1 MSTILK
7 PVPMVR
13 VAIIGLKK
21 FRQQILTILHEMNVI
36 HLEPLSK
43 TTESFLARERESEF
57 HNEISDQL
65 LRIKGLLGSLPPT
78 KIVGKSGFLSLN
90 ELISTL
96 KSLDIDSKI
105 ASLER
110 EKDNLTTQKREAE
123 NNIKL
128 VEEFSFFHD
137 DFDILNL
144 SFARSYFG
152 RVASDKF
159 PEFRKELQ
167 SESLDII
174 LYPKEADKIT
184 HFVLITTPTFRS
196 ASLASAVNSHNVHL
210 EAVPKLKG
218 KPEIIIQNQKNI
230 TNTLSSKLN
239 QINNQMTEISRMH
252 YKYLKGAE
260 EQLEIENRKLEI
272 IDHLGVT
279 EDAFALEGW
288 VPKPKIENLKTAFK
302 KHTEGTILSDLESKE
317 NPPTLLA
324 TPKKMKVYES
334 FIRFYSLPSG
344 KEFDPTVM
352 FALIFP
358 FFYGMMIGDVGYG
371 IVILLVSKWV
381 IRRVEGGKRNFT
393 IMPKFLRNF
402 AKTIL
407 RPTQMVKLAKAIIP
421 GCIFTIILGF
431 CFNLYFG
438 FHLNQYLFSFL
449 NETFGFS
456 LPPDGALL
464 DPISTFGLR
473 KLLLISGYIGL
484 GMVSFGLVLG
494 ILNAVREGQKKHA
507 IGKIGWL
514 AFGWG
519 ISLLGLAL
527 IGHQNINPT
536 GSMTGAVYFALI
548 LGGLGLMF
556 YGEGVRAMMELPSII
571 SHILSYTRIVGI
583 MLASII
589 LADVIDHI
597 FLRTIDNPLPH
608 VILGISI
615 FFIGH
620 IFNIVLGVFEPGIQ
634 GARLIYV
641 EFFSKFYHG
650 NGKPYKPF
658 GRKRKFTFDQ
668 YNVET
673 TTG

>member
-7 PVPMVR
+7 PVPMAR
-13 VAIIGLKK
+13 VAVIGLKK
-21 FRQQILTILHEMNVI
+21 FRQQILTILHEMNI
-36 HLEPLSK
+36 IQLEPLSK
-43 TTESFLARERESEF
+43 ATDSFLARERESEL

-90 ELISTL
+90 ELISTI

-110 EKDNLTTQKREAE
+110 EKDNLTTQKRETE

-128 VEEFSFFHD
+128 VEEFSFFHE
-137 DFDILNL
+137 DFNILDL

-159 PEFRKELQ
+159 PDFKKELE
-167 SESLDII
+167 SESPDIMI
-174 LYPKEADKIT
+174 YSKETDKIT
-184 HFVLITTPTFRS
+184 HFVLIITPTFRS
-196 ASLASAVNSHNVHL
+196 ASLASSVNSHNVHL
-210 EAVPKLKG
+210 EVVPKLRG
-218 KPEIIIQNQKNI
+218 KPEIIIQNQRNI
-230 TNTLSSKLN
+230 NNTLSSKLN
-239 QINNQMTEISRMH
+239 QINNQLTEISKKH
-252 YKYLKGAE
+252 YKFLKGAE

-288 VPKPKIENLKTAFK
+288 IPKSKIENLRTAFK
-302 KHTEGTILSDLESKE
+302 KHSEGTILYDLDSKE

-324 TPKKMKVYES
+324 TPKKLKVFES
-334 FIRFYSLPSG
+334 FVRFYSLPSG

-352 FALIFP
+352 FAFIFP

-494 ILNAVREGQKKHA
+494 IINALREGQKKHA

-527 IGHQNINPT
+527 IGHQDINPT
-536 GSMTGAVYFALI
+536 SSMTGAVYFAVI
-548 LGGLGLMF
+548 FGGLGLMF
-556 YGEGVRAMMELPSII
+556 YGEGVRALMELPSII

-620 IFNIVLGVFEPGIQ
+620 IFNIILGVFEPGIQ

-650 NGKPYKPF
+650 NGKPFRPF

>member
-123 NNIKL
+123 NNMKL
-128 VEEFSFFHD
+128 VEEFSFFHE

-167 SESLDII
+167 SESPDII
-174 LYPKEADKIT
+174 IYPKEADKIT

-230 TNTLSSKLN
+230 SNTLSSKLN

-650 NGKPYKPF
+650 NGKPFRPF

>member
-1 MSTILK
+1 
-7 PVPMVR
+7 
-13 VAIIGLKK
+13 
-21 FRQQILTILHEMNVI
+21 
-36 HLEPLSK
+36 
-43 TTESFLARERESEF
+43 
-57 HNEISDQL
+57 
-65 LRIKGLLGSLPPT
+65 
-78 KIVGKSGFLSLN
+78 
-90 ELISTL
+90 
-96 KSLDIDSKI
+96 
-105 ASLER
+105 
-110 EKDNLTTQKREAE
+110 
-123 NNIKL
+123 
-128 VEEFSFFHD
+128 
-137 DFDILNL
+137 
-144 SFARSYFG
+144 
-152 RVASDKF
+152 
-159 PEFRKELQ
+159 
-167 SESLDII
+167 
-174 LYPKEADKIT
+174 
-184 HFVLITTPTFRS
+184 
-196 ASLASAVNSHNVHL
+196 
-210 EAVPKLKG
+210 
-218 KPEIIIQNQKNI
+218 
-230 TNTLSSKLN
+230 
-239 QINNQMTEISRMH
+239 MTEIYRMH

-494 ILNAVREGQKKHA
+494 IINALREGQKKHA

-527 IGHQNINPT
+527 IGHQDINPT
-536 GSMTGAVYFALI
+536 SSMTGAVYFAVI
-548 LGGLGLMF
+548 FGGLGLMF
-556 YGEGVRAMMELPSII
+556 YGEGVRALMELPSII

-650 NGKPYKPF
+650 NGKPFRPF

>member
-7 PVPMVR
+7 PVPMAR
-13 VAIIGLKK
+13 VAVIGLKK
-21 FRQQILTILHEMNVI
+21 FRQQILTILHEMNI
-36 HLEPLSK
+36 IQLEPLSK
-43 TTESFLARERESEF
+43 ATDSFLARERESEL

-110 EKDNLTTQKREAE
+110 EKDNLTTQKRETE

-128 VEEFSFFHD
+128 VEEFSFFHE
-137 DFDILNL
+137 DFNILDL

-159 PEFRKELQ
+159 PDFKKELE
-167 SESLDII
+167 SESPDIMI
-174 LYPKEADKIT
+174 YSKETDKIT
-184 HFVLITTPTFRS
+184 HFVLIITPTFRS
-196 ASLASAVNSHNVHL
+196 ASLASSVNSHNVHL
-210 EAVPKLKG
+210 EVVPKLRG

-230 TNTLSSKLN
+230 NNTLSSKLN
-239 QINNQMTEISRMH
+239 QINNQLTEISKMH
-252 YKYLKGAE
+252 YKFLKGAE

-288 VPKPKIENLKTAFK
+288 IPKSKIENLRTAFK
-302 KHTEGTILSDLESKE
+302 KHSEGTILYDLDSKE

-324 TPKKMKVYES
+324 TPKKLKVFES
-334 FIRFYSLPSG
+334 FVRFYSLPSG

-352 FALIFP
+352 FAFIFP

-494 ILNAVREGQKKHA
+494 IINALREGQKKHA

-527 IGHQNINPT
+527 IGHQDINPT
-536 GSMTGAVYFALI
+536 SSMTGAVYFAVI
-548 LGGLGLMF
+548 FGGLGLMF
-556 YGEGVRAMMELPSII
+556 YGEGVRALMELPSII

-620 IFNIVLGVFEPGIQ
+620 IFNIILGVFEPGIQ

-650 NGKPYKPF
+650 NGKPFRPF

>member
-7 PVPMVR
+7 PVPMAR
-13 VAIIGLKK
+13 VAVIGLKK
-21 FRQQILTILHEMNVI
+21 FRQQILTILHEMNI
-36 HLEPLSK
+36 IQLEPLSK
-43 TTESFLARERESEF
+43 ATDSFLARERESEL

-90 ELISTL
+90 ELISTI

-110 EKDNLTTQKREAE
+110 EKDNLTTQKRETE

-128 VEEFSFFHD
+128 VEEFSFFHE
-137 DFDILNL
+137 DFNILDL

-159 PEFRKELQ
+159 PDFKKELE
-167 SESLDII
+167 SESPDIMI
-174 LYPKEADKIT
+174 YSKETDKIT
-184 HFVLITTPTFRS
+184 HFVLIITPTFRS
-196 ASLASAVNSHNVHL
+196 ASLASSVNSHNVHL
-210 EAVPKLKG
+210 EVVPKLRG

-230 TNTLSSKLN
+230 NNTLSSKLN
-239 QINNQMTEISRMH
+239 QINNQLTEISKMH
-252 YKYLKGAE
+252 YKFLKGAE

-288 VPKPKIENLKTAFK
+288 IPKSKIENLRTAFK
-302 KHTEGTILSDLESKE
+302 KHSEGTILYDLDSKE

-324 TPKKMKVYES
+324 TPKKLKVYES
-334 FIRFYSLPSG
+334 FVRFYSLPSG

-352 FALIFP
+352 FAFIFP

-494 ILNAVREGQKKHA
+494 IINALREGQKKHA

-527 IGHQNINPT
+527 IGHQDINPT
-536 GSMTGAVYFALI
+536 SSMTGAVYFAVI
-548 LGGLGLMF
+548 FGGLGLMF
-556 YGEGVRAMMELPSII
+556 YGEGVRALMELPSII

-620 IFNIVLGVFEPGIQ
+620 IFNIILGVFEPGIQ

-650 NGKPYKPF
+650 NGKPFRPF

>member
-21 FRQQILTILHEMNVI
+21 FRQQIFTILHEMNVI

-43 TTESFLARERESEF
+43 TTESILARERESEF

-105 ASLER
+105 ASLEK

-128 VEEFSFFHD
+128 VEEFSFFHE

-167 SESLDII
+167 SESPDII
-174 LYPKEADKIT
+174 IYPKEDNKIT
-184 HFVLITTPTFRS
+184 HFVLITTPTFRL

-210 EAVPKLKG
+210 EVVPKLKG

-230 TNTLSSKLN
+230 SNTLSSKLN

-252 YKYLKGAE
+252 YKFLKGAE

-279 EDAFALEGW
+279 EAAFALEGW

-344 KEFDPTVM
+344 KEFDPTMM

-393 IMPKFLRNF
+393 IMPKFLRKF
-402 AKTIL
+402 AMTIL

-438 FHLNQYLFSFL
+438 FHLNQYLFLFL

-494 ILNAVREGQKKHA
+494 ILNAIREGQKKHA

-519 ISLLGLAL
+519 ISLLGLGL
-527 IGHQNINPT
+527 IAHENIDPT
-536 GSMTGAVYFALI
+536 GSITGAVYFALI

-556 YGEGVRAMMELPSII
+556 YGEGVRALMELPSII

-650 NGKPYKPF
+650 NGKPFKPF

>member
-128 VEEFSFFHD
+128 VEEFSFFHE

-174 LYPKEADKIT
+174 IYPKEADKIT

-536 GSMTGAVYFALI
+536 ASMTGAVYFALI